1 MDKAENGAK
10 LMDLIPVRMHIQ
22 KDFAA
27 ATTDPFGFFTQSC
40 INDMHNADVV
50 FDTKQHQGTILQ
62 VTLQLPEEEERPQA
76 ESHQDATYSI
86 EAAMKQAGFS
96 KMCKATGL
104 LEQPDDDLLDMLNIE
119 FHEKPQLLAGI
130 ADLLVNGII
139 RYKNVLIKIFTV
151 ESYSRH
157 ASLDIHNESQVL
169 ESTYP
174 IQGRLFC
181 GTVPAADGR
190 GLKQKLIIAS
200 KTMNALCTCSVTL
213 GSTPQVSIGPGYA
226 SKVDPRDSNLFL
238 ASTAVVKFKDMFA
251 TDNDRLRVR
260 TPSMSQLRQVT
271 TAFHHPST
279 FNCWRS
285 TFEPFHD
292 ILHMPATIFTLCD
305 LPSFSGYGSNSTSVA
320 MLSSQLLAVCAQA
333 HLYHNNRL
341 TEAQLETFMMLYDSV
356 IKDSKPWVPLQAVVD
371 QLNKNFEKSSQINI
385 LKFAFVTSL
394 SAVAHAAGDGLSVAN
409 AKLATNILLRFSDQF
424 LDD

>member
-1 MDKAENGAK
+1 
-10 LMDLIPVRMHIQ
+10 
-22 KDFAA
+22 
-27 ATTDPFGFFTQSC
+27 
-40 INDMHNADVV
+40 
-50 FDTKQHQGTILQ
+50 
-62 VTLQLPEEEERPQA
+62 
-76 ESHQDATYSI
+76 
-86 EAAMKQAGFS
+86 
-96 KMCKATGL
+96 
-104 LEQPDDDLLDMLNIE
+104 MLNIE
-119 FHEKPQLLAGI
+119 FHEKTQLLAGI

-139 RYKNVLIKIFTV
+139 RYRNVLIKILTV

-181 GTVPAADGR
+181 GTVPAADGK
-190 GLKQKLIIAS
+190 GLKQKLFIAS

-213 GSTPQVSIGPGYA
+213 GSTPQVSIGPGHA
-226 SKVDPRDSNLFL
+226 SKVDPRDFNLFL
-238 ASTAVVKFKDMFA
+238 ASTAAIKFKDMFA
-251 TDNDRLRVR
+251 TDNNYLRVC
-260 TPSMSQLRQVT
+260 TPSMSQLRQTT

-285 TFEPFHD
+285 TFELFHE
-292 ILHMPATIFTLCD
+292 ILHMSATIFTLCD
-305 LPSFSGYGSNSTSVA
+305 LPSSSGYGSNSTSVA

-333 HLYHNNRL
+333 HLYHNNRFM
-341 TEAQLETFMMLYDSV
+341 EAQMETFMMLYDSM
-356 IKDSKPWVPLQAVVD
+356 IKDMPLQAVED

-385 LKFAFVTSL
+385 LKFPFVTSL
-394 SAVAHAAGDGLSVAN
+394 SAVADAAGDGLSVAN